1 MYDMPELRAAL
12 DRLWSALSRALAG
25 APAALVHDRA
35 PEALWA
41 DEGLFVSQCCG
52 YDLVNRHAGILRPLV
67 TPRYTASG
75 CRGTDYCSQVVV
87 AEGSAIAELSEARG
101 AVCAVNG
108 LDSHSGMNALRA
120 LVASLHHGG
129 RFFSRVTLC
138 GSHADSLAAV
148 ACGEA
153 DICAVDCV
161 SHALLAR
168 HRPDAL
174 RGTRI
179 LCQSAAAPGI
189 PFVTRVDRGE
199 DFAQRLQAVLLEILG
214 DPELSDARRELFFD
228 GGEALPLG
236 AYARIAEFESEAA
249 AHGYPVLH

>member
-120 LVASLHHGG
+120 LVA
-129 RFFSRVTLC
+129 
-138 GSHADSLAAV
+138 
-148 ACGEA
+148 
-153 DICAVDCV
+153 
-161 SHALLAR
+161 
-168 HRPDAL
+168 
-174 RGTRI
+174 
-179 LCQSAAAPGI
+179 
-189 PFVTRVDRGE
+189 
-199 DFAQRLQAVLLEILG
+199 
-214 DPELSDARRELFFD
+214 
-228 GGEALPLG
+228 
-236 AYARIAEFESEAA
+236 
-249 AHGYPVLH
+249 